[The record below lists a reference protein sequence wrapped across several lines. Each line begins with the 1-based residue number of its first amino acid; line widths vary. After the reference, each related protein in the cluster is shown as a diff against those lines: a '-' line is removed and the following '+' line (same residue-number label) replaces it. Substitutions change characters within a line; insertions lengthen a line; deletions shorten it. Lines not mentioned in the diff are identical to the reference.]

1 MNFFHGVDIV
11 EVNRIAK
18 MLDSHGDKFINRCFS
33 ESEQSVSNVSS
44 DATRT
49 QRYAARYAAKEAVMK
64 ALGVGLAQG
73 ITWRDICVIR
83 TEGSPQISLSG
94 KANEI
99 AKKLGILDWRLSL
112 SHTGNMAI
120 ASVIGIG
127 ED

>member
-1 MNFFHGVDIV
+1 MKIFHGVDIIEVSRIV
-11 EVNRIAK
+11 E
-18 MLDSHGDKFINRCFS
+18 MLDSHGDKFINRCFT

-44 DATRT
+44 DETRS

-73 ITWRDICVIR
+73 ITWLDICVVR
-83 TEGSPQISLSG
+83 SEGPPEILLSG

-99 AKKLGILDWRLSL
+99 ADKLGISVWQLSL

-127 ED
+127 GD